1 MGYVES
7 LRIGAIMKTKGEKLV
22 DQNHQ
27 HIKDILVLSNTPHV
41 FSYLWINGVFLCG
54 EYKGITL

>member
-27 HIKDILVLSNTPHV
+27 NIKDILVLSNTPHV
-41 FSYLWINGVFLCG
+41 FSYL
-54 EYKGITL
+54 